1 MSIDYCKSTNIFV
14 AGIVLSIAGFA
25 ISVNALPSLVT
36 GLASRFNVNPGRLG
50 TAFFFQFASFSF
62 FSSLSGY
69 ILGKGKGK
77 AETILVMSLLVA
89 GVVIGFIGI
98 LPTLPS
104 LILFMI
110 VIGGCGGIVES
121 IGTTLLTARETNSH
135 GRYVH
140 ISQLFYCLGA
150 MLAPMLIGI
159 LLTQDISMQS
169 IGFAVGL
176 LTLLIAFI
184 VTIMIAISQKNK
196 KVSSTPNLHPI
207 TDKLQKEET
216 SAQEKSP
223 RLGIFIWF
231 LLAIFLYVTL
241 EVSIGSWLP
250 TYLETSFSLSAASA
264 SMHLTLYWTGLA
276 TTRFIYIFVHSGSIR
291 RQILLHMTGIILS
304 FLYLFF
310 VDSSTIARALMIFI
324 LGLSCGPVWPL
335 IVNLYS
341 KMYSHKNY
349 VMYLVS
355 AGSVGAL
362 VGIFLT
368 SAIIESQGIGS
379 LMATTTVYGSLLFT
393 AYVVLLAKTKRKNKS
408 FS

>member
-1 MSIDYCKSTNIFV
+1 MGRNHRKNTNIFI

-25 ISVNALPSLVT
+25 VSVNALPSLVT

-50 TAFFFQFASFSF
+50 TAFFFQFASFAF

-69 ILGKGKGK
+69 ILGRGKGK
-77 AETILVMSLLVA
+77 AETILVMSLLVS
-89 GVVIGFIGI
+89 GIVIGFIGI

-110 VIGGCGGIVES
+110 VIGGCGGMVES

-169 IGFAVGL
+169 IGLAVGI
-176 LTLLIAFI
+176 LTLFIAFI
-184 VTIMIAISQKNK
+184 VTIMIAVSQKK
-196 KVSSTPNLHPI
+196 KNSPLPAPHPI
-207 TDKLQKEET
+207 TDLHEREKELT
-216 SAQEKSP
+216 QEKSP
-223 RLGIFIWF
+223 RIGIFIWF
-231 LLAIFLYVTL
+231 LLAMFLYVTL

-291 RQILLHMTGIILS
+291 KQILLHMAGIFLS
-304 FLYLFF
+304 FLYLLF
-310 VDSSTIARALMIFI
+310 VDSSTVIRALMIFI

-368 SAIIESQGIGS
+368 SAIIESQGVAS
-379 LMATTTVYGSLLFT
+379 LMATTTVYGSLLIT
-393 AYVVLLAKTKRKNKS
+393 AYVVLMAKTKRKNKLPL
-408 FS
+408 